1 MTEADALSDRERRA
15 WYGFLTMQEDL
26 RRHLNRGLT
35 RESGLSLS
43 DYAVL
48 STLHQ
53 SERGALRMY
62 ELRNALRWEK
72 TRLTHQVTRMMKRGL
87 VERVQCEEDGRG
99 MRIVLTSDGRD
110 TIEAA
115 LPDYLGDV
123 RRLVFDMV
131 TPKQLDVLADI
142 SEQVLSGLAEDPL
155 DDDGATT
162 K

>member
-1 MTEADALSDRERRA
+1 
-15 WYGFLTMQEDL
+15 
-26 RRHLNRGLT
+26 
-35 RESGLSLS
+35 
-43 DYAVL
+43 
-48 STLHQ
+48 
-53 SERGALRMY
+53 
-62 ELRNALRWEK
+62 
-72 TRLTHQVTRMMKRGL
+72 MMKRGL

-115 LPDYLGDV
+115 LPDYLGHV